1 MPGDDL
7 RKRTSLQVNA
17 RIVELDVD
25 DKWAK
30 IDVEMCAHVAG
41 IVINSANAREAKD
54 AGEDRGE
61 ETRIAIVLENLGCL
75 TGV

>member
-1 MPGDDL
+1 
-7 RKRTSLQVNA
+7 
-17 RIVELDVD
+17 
-25 DKWAK
+25 
-30 IDVEMCAHVAG
+30 MCAHVAG

-54 AGEDRGE
+54 AGEDPGE